1 MAGLFN
7 AVVSAGKFVKDKL
20 KVISSFKYVF
30 RGVSKRLP
38 KTGGAIRKVVIG
50 WVTCCGPNQD
60 RNPRA

>member
-38 KTGGAIRKVVIG
+38 KTGGGNKEDCNSLG
-50 WVTCCGPNQD
+50 DLLWTQ
-60 RNPRA
+60 PR